1 MKVKFLGTGT
11 STGVPEIG
19 CECEICRS
27 EDKRDK
33 RLRSSVLITIN
44 DKHILIDCGPDFRQQ
59 LLQEQFAKID
69 GLLLTHEHYDHVG
82 GLDDLRP
89 YSRFGDVEIYTKER
103 VGRILKER
111 IPYCFAETKYP
122 GVPNLNLNL
131 LKDDSPF
138 YVEGIEIV
146 PIQLMHYKLSIF
158 GYRIGN
164 FAYLTDLK
172 SIPDEEYKKLEGLD
186 VLVMNALRIKE
197 HISHQTLDEA
207 LENVKRIAPRKAYLI
222 HMSHQIG
229 LHAEVEKLL
238 PENVHLSYDG
248 LEIEL

>member
-19 CECEICRS
+19 CECDVCKS
-27 EDKRDK
+27 DDKRDK
-33 RLRSSVLITIN
+33 RLRSSVLITVDN
-44 DKHILIDCGPDFRQQ
+44 KHILIDCGPDFRQQ
-59 LLQEQFAKID
+59 LLQEKFTKID

-131 LKDDSPF
+131 LKDDSLF
-138 YVEGIEIV
+138 SIEGIEIL

-172 SIPDEEYKKLEGLD
+172 SIPDEEYQKLEGLD

-207 LENVKRIAPRKAYLI
+207 LENVRRIAPRQTYLI

-229 LHAEVEKLL
+229 LHAEVEKSL
-238 PENVHLSYDG
+238 PDNVHLSYDG

>member
-11 STGVPEIG
+11 STGIPEIG

-229 LHAEVEKLL
+229 LHAEVEKSL
-238 PENVHLSYDG
+238 PDNVHLSYDE